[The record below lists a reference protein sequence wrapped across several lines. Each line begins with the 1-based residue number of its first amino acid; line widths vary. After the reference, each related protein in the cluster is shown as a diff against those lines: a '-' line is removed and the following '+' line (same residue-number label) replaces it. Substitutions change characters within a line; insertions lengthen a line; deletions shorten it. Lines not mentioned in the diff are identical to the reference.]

1 VDLVPEGAV
10 WRSRAGDAPA
20 SVPDATAWRSSGFD
34 DSKWVSGPLPL
45 YYGEALTGTTITG
58 MQGVYPTYFVRT
70 LFQFEAT
77 LDHRHCIVLAYLRS
91 CPNPGYAGFL
101 RSQSQMAHPMGR
113 KVYKVRV
120 GVPLGSGV

>member
-1 VDLVPEGAV
+1 MAGSGRLDMVCRCGDKLYVP
-10 WRSRAGDAPA
+10 
-20 SVPDATAWRSSGFD
+20 ATAQLRPPEPAPG
-34 DSKWVSGPLPL
+34 GGAAAGAGAPH
-45 YYGEALTGTTITG
+45 
-58 MQGVYPTYFVRT
+58 FVRT

-120 GVPLGSGV
+120 GVPLASCPGAQARAVLPPPHPLP